1 MRIACAF
8 RQLQLTFTRQARSD
22 SAMSIARRF
31 ARAILNGFDSM
42 FAEWQNITLG
52 AQARF
57 ERAEWQAI
65 HTAMADRLTI
75 YRRKVHHTATAIGT
89 IAGEHLHDRYLWRE
103 AKREFAEIVLTHSN
117 AEIAQTFFNS
127 CYCFV
132 FGHEKV
138 SGLNAFALEE
148 PLSTPASFERV
159 LRNYQCPANENSVA
173 ALLRE
178 ILHDIDFNV
187 AFEDI
192 ERDIKYIIEAADHS
206 AEARGM
212 LAPSRT
218 QIEVLDSIFYRNKA
232 GYLIG
237 KIYCDDRSC
246 PFVLAL
252 LNNERGGVFVD
263 TALFSADDLS
273 ILFSFTR
280 TYFMVDIPVPS
291 QYVRFLKGLMPNKE
305 IFELYTALGFV
316 KHAKSEFYRAAVSR
330 TRNSSDQYVI
340 APGIKG
346 MVMEV
351 FTLPSFD
358 YVYKIIKDRFTPP
371 KESTREQV
379 KEKYDFVKRSERA
392 GRMADMHEFRNLAFP
407 LARFAPELLEEL
419 QNECASQIVIRGR
432 ALIIKHVYVERRMT
446 PLNIYLQHA
455 DDEQIESAM
464 DEYGN
469 AIKQLA
475 AANIFPGDMLLKNF
489 GVTRHGRVVFYDY
502 DELRPLS
509 ECNFRRI
516 PPPRDDDDV
525 LASAPSYGIGANDI
539 FPEEFRRFFAGNLR
553 ARKALDRLHSEIYDP
568 DFWLDMQ
575 QQLNAGVVHDVFP
588 YRKKQRFAQHAH
600 DSGF

>member
-1 MRIACAF
+1 
-8 RQLQLTFTRQARSD
+8 
-22 SAMSIARRF
+22 MSIARRF

-57 ERAEWQAI
+57 ERAQWHAI
-65 HTAMADRLTI
+65 QVAMADRLAI

-89 IAGEHLHDRYLWRE
+89 IAGERLHDRYLWRE
-103 AKREFAEIVLTHSN
+103 AKREYAEIVLTHSN

-138 SGLNAFALEE
+138 SGLNSFALEE

-159 LRNYQCPANENSVA
+159 LKNYQCGGSVA
-173 ALLRE
+173 ASLRE
-178 ILHDIDFNV
+178 IFCDIDFSIG
-187 AFEDI
+187 FEDL
-192 ERDIKYIIEAADHS
+192 ERDIDYIIAAAERSD
-206 AEARGM
+206 EARGM
-212 LAPSRT
+212 LQPYAT
-218 QIEVLDSIFYRNKA
+218 QIEVLDSVFYRNKA

-237 KIYCDDRSC
+237 KIYCDNRSC
-246 PFVLAL
+246 PFVIAL
-252 LNNERGGVFVD
+252 LNNENGGIFID
-263 TALFSADDLS
+263 TALFSVDDLS

-316 KHAKSEFYRAAVSR
+316 KHAKSEFYRTAVAH
-330 TRNSSDQYVI
+330 THNSSDEYI
-340 APGIKG
+340 AAPGTKG

-358 YVYKIIKDRFTPP
+358 YVYKVIKDRFAPP
-371 KESTREQV
+371 KETTREQV

-407 LARFAPELLEEL
+407 LARFSPQLLDEL
-419 QNECASQIVIRGR
+419 QRECGSQIAIRGR

-446 PLNIYLQHA
+446 PLNLYVQSA
-455 DDEQIESAM
+455 SDDQIESAM

-502 DELRPLS
+502 DELRPLT
-509 ECNFRRI
+509 ECNFRRL
-516 PPPRDDDDV
+516 PPPRDDDDM
-525 LASAPSYGIGANDI
+525 LAVAPSYGVGPNDT
-539 FPEEFRRFFAGNLR
+539 FPEEFRRFLAGSPR
-553 ARKALDRLHSEIYDP
+553 ARQALDRLHPEIYDP

-575 QQLNAGVVHDVFP
+575 RQLNAGVVHDVFP
-588 YRKKQRFAQHAH
+588 YRKAQRFPRHAN

>member
-1 MRIACAF
+1 
-8 RQLQLTFTRQARSD
+8 
-22 SAMSIARRF
+22 MSIARRF

-57 ERAEWQAI
+57 ERAEWHAI

-75 YRRKVHHTATAIGT
+75 YRRKVNHTATAIGV
-89 IAGEHLHDRYLWRE
+89 IAGEHLHDRYLWRA
-103 AKREFAEIVLTHSN
+103 AKREYADIVLTHSN

-138 SGLNAFALEE
+138 SGLNSFALEQ

-159 LRNYQCPANENSVA
+159 LKTYQCSDDEQYNGDGQCNDDGQSNDDEQRKDSVP

-178 ILHDIDFNV
+178 ILCDIDFSIG
-187 AFEDI
+187 FENI
-192 ERDIKYIIEAADHS
+192 ERDIQCIIAAAERSD
-206 AEARGM
+206 EARGM
-212 LAPSRT
+212 LAPHAT

-237 KIYCDDRSC
+237 KIYCGDRSC

-252 LNNERGGVFVD
+252 LNNEQGGIFVD

-316 KHAKSEFYRAAVSR
+316 KHAKSEFYRAAVAH
-330 TRNSSDQYVI
+330 TRHSTDQYVI

-358 YVYKIIKDRFTPP
+358 YVYKIIKDRFAPP
-371 KESTREQV
+371 KETTREQV
-379 KEKYDFVKRSERA
+379 KEKYNFVKRSERA

-407 LARFAPELLEEL
+407 LARFSPELLAEL
-419 QNECASQIVIRGR
+419 QRECASQIVIHGR
-432 ALIIKHVYVERRMT
+432 ALIIKHIYIERRMT
-446 PLNIYLQHA
+446 PLNLYLQHA
-455 DDEQIESAM
+455 VDDEIDSVM

-502 DELRPLS
+502 DELCPLT
-509 ECNFRRI
+509 ECRFRRI
-516 PPPRDDDDV
+516 PPPRDDADI
-525 LASAPSYGIGANDI
+525 LAGTPTYGVAVNDI
-539 FPEEFRRFFAGNLR
+539 FPEEFRRFFAGNPR
-553 ARKALDRLHSEIYDP
+553 ARQALDRLHPEIYDP
-568 DFWLDMQ
+568 DFWIDMQ
-575 QQLNAGVVHDVFP
+575 RQINAGVVHDVFP
-588 YRKKQRFAQHAH
+588 YRKAQRFVQHAN

>member
-1 MRIACAF
+1 
-8 RQLQLTFTRQARSD
+8 
-22 SAMSIARRF
+22 MSIARHF

-42 FAEWQNITLG
+42 FAEWQNLTLG

-57 ERAEWQAI
+57 ERAEWHAI
-65 HTAMADRLTI
+65 HAAMTERLSI
-75 YRRKVHHTATAIGT
+75 YRGKVQGAANTAAT
-89 IAGEHLHDRYLWRE
+89 IAGERRQDRLLWRA
-103 AKREFAEIVLTHSN
+103 AKTEFAELVLTHSN

-127 CYCFV
+127 CYCYV

-138 SGLNAFALEE
+138 NGLNAFALDE

-159 LRNYQCPANENSVA
+159 VRIYRYTDSLPTV
-173 ALLRE
+173 LRE
-178 ILHDIDFNV
+178 ILRDADFNIP
-187 AFEDI
+187 FEHL
-192 ERDIKYIIEAADHS
+192 ERDIEFIVEAAQQN
-206 AEARGM
+206 
-212 LAPSRT
+212 LAPKEMLVPNRT
-218 QIEVLDSIFYRNKA
+218 YIEILDSIFYRNKA

-237 KIYCDDRSC
+237 KIYCGDCSC
-246 PFVLAL
+246 PLVLPL
-252 LNNERGGVFVD
+252 LNNENGGIYVD

-291 QYVRFLKGLMPNKE
+291 QYVRFLKSLMPNKE
-305 IFELYTALGFV
+305 VFELYTALGFV
-316 KHAKSEFYRAAVSR
+316 KHAKSEFYRAAVAHTHASQ
-330 TRNSSDQYVI
+330 DQYIV
-340 APGIKG
+340 APGVKG

-351 FTLPSFD
+351 FTLPSFE

-371 KESTREQV
+371 KEATREQV
-379 KEKYDFVKRSERA
+379 KAKYDYVKRSERA

-407 LARFAPELLEEL
+407 LQRFPAELLDEL
-419 QNECASQIVIRGR
+419 QRECASQILIRGR

-446 PLNIYLQHA
+446 PLNLYLQDA
-455 DDEQIESAM
+455 DEEQTRSVM

-502 DELRPLS
+502 DELCPLT

-516 PPPRDDDDV
+516 PAPRNDEEEM
-525 LASAPSYGIGANDI
+525 ASTPWYSVRPNDI
-539 FPEEFRRFFAGNLR
+539 FPEEFRHFFSGNQR
-553 ARKALDRLHSEIYDP
+553 ARSAFDELHPEIYDP

-575 QQLNAGVVHDVFP
+575 RQINAGVVHDVFP
-588 YRKKQRFAQHAH
+588 YRKKQRFPVHVN

>member
-1 MRIACAF
+1 
-8 RQLQLTFTRQARSD
+8 
-22 SAMSIARRF
+22 MSIARRF

-42 FAEWQNITLG
+42 FAEWQNLTLG

-57 ERAEWQAI
+57 ERAEWHAI

-75 YRRKVHHTATAIGT
+75 YRGKVHGAAATAGI
-89 IAGEHLHDRYLWRE
+89 IAGERLQDRRLWRE
-103 AKREFAEIVLTHSN
+103 AKSEYAELVLTHSN

-127 CYCFV
+127 CYCYV

-138 SGLNAFALEE
+138 SGLNAFALDA

-159 LRNYQCPANENSVA
+159 VRTYQYNGALRDVFRDI
-173 ALLRE
+173 LLDTEFGIGFEDLER
-178 ILHDIDFNV
+178 DIDFIV
-187 AFEDI
+187 ETAHQHLDM
-192 ERDIKYIIEAADHS
+192 
-206 AEARGM
+206 AEM
-212 LAPSRT
+212 LVPNSTR
-218 QIEVLDSIFYRNKA
+218 IEVLDSIFYRNKA

-237 KIYCDDRSC
+237 KIYCGERSC
-246 PFVLAL
+246 PLALPL
-252 LNNERGGVFVD
+252 LNNERGGIFVD
-263 TALFSADDLS
+263 TALFTVDDLS

-291 QYVRFLKGLMPNKE
+291 QYMRFLKSLMPSKE
-305 IFELYTALGFV
+305 VFELYTALGFV
-316 KHAKSEFYRAAVSR
+316 KHAKSEFYRAAVAHTHAS
-330 TRNSSDQYVI
+330 TDEYII
-340 APGIKG
+340 APGVKG

-358 YVYKIIKDRFTPP
+358 YVYKIIKDQFAPP

-379 KEKYDFVKRSERA
+379 KAKYDFVKRSERA

-407 LARFAPELLEEL
+407 LERFSPELLDEL
-419 QNECASQIVIRGR
+419 QRECASQILIRGR
-432 ALIIKHVYVERRMT
+432 ALIIRHVYVERRMT
-446 PLNIYLQHA
+446 PLNLYLHDA
-455 DDEQIESAM
+455 DEEQTHNVM

-502 DELRPLS
+502 DELCALTD
-509 ECNFRRI
+509 CNFRRI
-516 PPPRDDDDV
+516 PAARNEEDE
-525 LASAPSYGIGANDI
+525 LASTPWYSVRPHDI
-539 FPEEFRRFFAGNLR
+539 FPEEFRHFFSGNQR
-553 ARKALDRLHSEIYDP
+553 ARQAFDTLHPEIYEP

-575 QQLNAGVVHDVFP
+575 RQINAGVVHDVFP
-588 YRKKQRFAQHAH
+588 YRKKQRFPAHAN

>member
-1 MRIACAF
+1 
-8 RQLQLTFTRQARSD
+8 
-22 SAMSIARRF
+22 MSIARRF

-65 HTAMADRLTI
+65 QTAMADRLTI
-75 YRRKVHHTATAIGT
+75 YRRKVHHTATAIGA

-159 LRNYQCPANENSVA
+159 LKNYQCKSDGPRDENISE
-173 ALLRE
+173 LLRQ
-178 ILHDIDFNV
+178 ILRDIDFSIG
-187 AFEDI
+187 FEDI
-192 ERDIKYIIEAADHS
+192 ERDIQFIIAAAERSEEAK
-206 AEARGM
+206 GM
-212 LAPSRT
+212 LEPGA
-218 QIEVLDSIFYRNKA
+218 QIEVLDSVFYRNKA

-237 KIYCDDRSC
+237 KIYYDNRSC

-252 LNNERGGVFVD
+252 LNNEQGGIFID

-291 QYVRFLKGLMPNKE
+291 QYVRFLKGLLPNKE

-316 KHAKSEFYRAAVSR
+316 KHAKSEFYRTAVAHTHQS
-330 TRNSSDQYVI
+330 TDQYVT
-340 APGIKG
+340 APGTKG

-358 YVYKIIKDRFTPP
+358 YVYKIIKDRFAPP
-371 KESTREQV
+371 KEATREQV

-407 LARFAPELLEEL
+407 LARFSPELLDEL
-419 QNECASQIVIRGR
+419 QRECASQIVIRGR

-446 PLNIYLQHA
+446 PLNLYVQEA
-455 DDEQIESAM
+455 SDQQIESAM

-502 DELRPLS
+502 DELCPLTA
-509 ECNFRRI
+509 CTFRRI
-516 PPPRDDDDV
+516 PPPRDDDDI
-525 LASAPSYGIGANDI
+525 LSSTPTYGIGANDT
-539 FPEEFRRFFAGNLR
+539 FPEEFRRFLAGSPR
-553 ARKALDRLHSEIYDP
+553 ARQALDRLHPEIYDP

-575 QQLNAGVVHDVFP
+575 RQLNEGIVHDVFP
-588 YRKKQRFAQHAH
+588 YRKVQRFAQHAN

>member
-1 MRIACAF
+1 MA
-8 RQLQLTFTRQARSD
+8 
-22 SAMSIARRF
+22 IARRF

-75 YRRKVHHTATAIGT
+75 YRRKVNHTAVAIGT
-89 IAGEHLHDRYLWRE
+89 IAGEHLHDRLLWRE
-103 AKREFAEIVLTHSN
+103 AKVEYADLVLTHSN

-127 CYCFV
+127 CYCYV

-148 PLSTPASFERV
+148 PLSTPASHERV
-159 LRNYQCPANENSVA
+159 LRSYHYTDTLQN
-173 ALLRE
+173 LLQE
-178 ILHDIDFNV
+178 ILRDTDFTIP
-187 AFEDI
+187 FENI
-192 ERDIKYIIEAADHS
+192 ERDIGYIVDAALENPET
-206 AEARGM
+206 AELLVPG
-212 LAPSRT
+212 RT
-218 QIEVLDSIFYRNKA
+218 RIDMLDSIFYRNKA

-237 KIYCDDRSC
+237 KIYCDERSC
-246 PFVLAL
+246 PFVLPL
-252 LNNERGGVFVD
+252 LNNEGGGIYVD

-291 QYVRFLKGLMPNKE
+291 QYVRFLKSLMPNKE
-305 IFELYTALGFV
+305 VFELYTALGFV
-316 KHAKSEFYRAAVSR
+316 KHAKSEFYRAAVAH
-330 TRNSSDQYVI
+330 THNSGDEYIV
-340 APGIKG
+340 APGVKG

-358 YVYKIIKDRFTPP
+358 YVYKIIKDRFAPP

-379 KEKYDFVKRSERA
+379 RAKYDFVRRSERA

-407 LARFAPELLEEL
+407 LRRFSPELLAEL
-419 QNECASQIVIRGR
+419 QHECASQIQIRGR

-446 PLNIYLQHA
+446 PLNLYLQDA
-455 DDEQIESAM
+455 DDKQIHNVM

-502 DELRPLS
+502 DELQPLT

-516 PPPRDDDDV
+516 PIANNEEDEMANTPW
-525 LASAPSYGIGANDI
+525 YGVGVNDI
-539 FPEEFRRFFAGNLR
+539 FPEEFRHFFSGNQR
-553 ARKALDRLHSEIYDP
+553 ARAAFDQLHPDIYDP

-575 QQLNAGVVHDVFP
+575 RQIAAGVVHDVFP
-588 YRKKQRFAQHAH
+588 YRKKQRFAHHAN